1 MGLNRP
7 AKAGLI
13 AAGALAAAA
22 GITAFLVAPGK
33 RDAGQRA
40 LFMGRNFAHR
50 GLHRIDKSVP
60 ENSIPAFEHAARIGY
75 GIELD
80 VRITADGELVV
91 FHDDELKRV
100 CGVEGRLEDFTLG
113 QLRALRLCGTDNAI
127 PTLPEVLAAVAGR
140 SPLIVELKRGH
151 TNRELCRK
159 VLEVMQTYSGPWC
172 IESFDPRIV
181 LWFRIHAPEV
191 LRGQL
196 SARYSSLR
204 SSLGKFSAFALSRCL
219 TNFITRPHFIAY
231 EIGRKPLTVKLGE
244 LMGAMKVAWTS
255 LEWKT
260 EDKNDAVIFQFYR
273 PRVKYK

>member
-40 LFMGRNFAHR
+40 PFMGRNFAHR

-80 VRITADGELVV
+80 VHITADGELVV

-113 QLRALRLCGTDNAI
+113 QLRALRLCGTDKAI
-127 PTLPEVLAAVAGR
+127 PTLPPSPDAAR
-140 SPLIVELKRGH
+140 
-151 TNRELCRK
+151 
-159 VLEVMQTYSGPWC
+159 
-172 IESFDPRIV
+172 
-181 LWFRIHAPEV
+181 
-191 LRGQL
+191 
-196 SARYSSLR
+196 
-204 SSLGKFSAFALSRCL
+204 
-219 TNFITRPHFIAY
+219 
-231 EIGRKPLTVKLGE
+231 
-244 LMGAMKVAWTS
+244 
-255 LEWKT
+255 
-260 EDKNDAVIFQFYR
+260 
-273 PRVKYK
+273 

>member
-1 MGLNRP
+1 MNLKRP

-33 RDAGQRA
+33 RDEKQRA
-40 LFMGRNFAHR
+40 PFMGRNFAHR

-80 VRITADGELVV
+80 VHITADGELVV

-100 CGVEGRLEDFTLG
+100 CGVEGRLEDMTLAE
-113 QLRALRLCGTDNAI
+113 LRELRLCGTDNAI

-140 SPLIVELKRGH
+140 SPIIVELKRGH
-151 TNRELCRK
+151 ANRELCRK
-159 VLEVMQTYSGPWC
+159 VYEVMQTYAGHWC

-196 SARYSSLR
+196 SARYSGLKAST
-204 SSLGKFSAFALSRCL
+204 GKFTAFALSRCL
-219 TNFITRPHFIAY
+219 TNFIARPHFIAY
-231 EIGRKPLTVKLGE
+231 EIGRKPLAVKLSE

-255 LEWKT
+255 LEWKN
-260 EDKNDAVIFQFYR
+260 EEGNDAVIFQFYR